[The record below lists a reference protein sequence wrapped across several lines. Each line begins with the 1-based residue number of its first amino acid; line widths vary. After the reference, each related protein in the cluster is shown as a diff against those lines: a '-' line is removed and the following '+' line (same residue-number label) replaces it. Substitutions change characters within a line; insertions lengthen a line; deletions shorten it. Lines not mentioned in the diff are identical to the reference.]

1 MQGKEIE
8 DQQTPPT
15 ASQRKKSLVQKL
27 PRQENLFNLKHFVWR
42 KSYKL
47 KTRVRVI
54 DFIWKI
60 FLQLF
65 AKLIKFED
73 FVALW
78 EGTHF
83 LSLFQKKDI
92 VCPMKKV
99 REKKRHEISQYN
111 KFLPFLSSITFNIMT
126 SRFACVSV
134 CVCVCF

>member
-15 ASQRKKSLVQKL
+15 ASQSLVQKL

-42 KSYKL
+42 KVIEL

-60 FLQLF
+60 FFQLF

-83 LSLFQKKDI
+83 LSLFQKKERL
-92 VCPMKKV
+92 VSHEKKS
-99 REKKRHEISQYN
+99 EKRHEIIQYN
-111 KFLPFLSSITFNIMT
+111 KFLPFLSSITFNIIT
-126 SRFACVSV
+126 SICVPILHHLKLDN
-134 CVCVCF
+134 